1 MKINF
6 GKYSGK
12 EITCIIKDNNY
23 KEWLLK
29 QSFFKEKY
37 PEIYNAVINY
47 KKPLRKINYNDLPNN
62 IIDYINSFNA
72 GWYCGG
78 LRYYIYYPIK
88 RIKVDNGELVLR
100 CKGDKYI
107 DGLNAGK
114 TFKEYSWGY
123 TKCTNCGKKIAD
135 DNSNTYY
142 FLCDGCVCNRAIK
155 KKAPLKTHNENTT
168 DNLRA
173 YGMPIIKNNKVVR
186 DNEIPDFCLF
196 D

>member
-6 GKYSGK
+6 GKYCGK
-12 EITCIIKDNNY
+12 EITSIIKDTNY

-47 KKPLRKINYNDLPNN
+47 KKPLRKINYNDLPND
-62 IIDYINSFNA
+62 IIEYINSFNA

-88 RIKVDNGELVLR
+88 RVKVDNGELVLR

-107 DGLNAGK
+107 DGWNAGH
-114 TFKEYSWGY
+114 TFKRYSWGY
-123 TKCTNCGKKIAD
+123 TKCCNCGKKIAD
-135 DNSNTYY
+135 DNSTTYL
-142 FLCDGCVCNRAIK
+142 FLCSNCNTKSNRR
-155 KKAPLKTHNENTT
+155 KAPLKTHEYT
-168 DNLRA
+168 
-173 YGMPIIKNNKVVR
+173 GMPIIKNNKVVR
-186 DNEIPDFCLF
+186 VNEVPDFCLF